1 MVEIIS
7 TITMARKSPTIPASS
22 TAAEKDILFFD
33 DAPEF
38 MDGREAA
45 EEMENVDARVK
56 EAQEQLLRLRQQ
68 QEEIERQKKH
78 LEELR
83 QKQERFGQGKR
94 DLIEKL
100 SRSTSTLD
108 RELYDAQKLVEE
120 LSIARDSFNHHLEI
134 LKGIQ
139 PEKWHRS
146 QVDEELDGALAAI
159 EDAEDE
165 YAKSTRRI
173 HSVRQTEAPT
183 ADAAES
189 GEDEEEGTLH
199 RFATATGTD
208 DFPTWFRRGLAFN
221 IPLVAGLIVLLVLAR
236 LMF

>member
-1 MVEIIS
+1 
-7 TITMARKSPTIPASS
+7 MARKSPTIPASA

-38 MDGREAA
+38 MDGHEAA

-83 QKQERFGQGKR
+83 QKQERFAQGKR
-94 DLIEKL
+94 ELIEKL
-100 SRSTSTLD
+100 ARSKGNLD

-120 LSIARDSFNHHLEI
+120 LSIARDSFSHHLEI
-134 LKGIQ
+134 LKGLQ

-146 QVDEELDGALAAI
+146 QVDEELDNALAAI

-165 YAKSTRRI
+165 FAKSNRRI
-173 HSVRQTEAPT
+173 HSVRPQEA
-183 ADAAES
+183 AQE
-189 GEDEEEGTLH
+189 
-199 RFATATGTD
+199 ATAEAQDELLEHSHPVVGTD
-208 DFPTWFRRGLAFN
+208 DFPTWFRRGFAFN
-221 IPLVAGLIVLLVLAR
+221 IPLVAGLIVLLILAR